1 MIFMF
6 QNIISWSEHKCT
18 SEHLRRKKQK
28 MADGKKTIKEKQNIL
43 LESMQRFR
51 YDFLLYL

>member
-28 MADGKKTIKEKQNIL
+28 MVDGKKTIKEKQNIL